1 MGTLLNYRVT
11 PKCINAPLNTF
22 SSLLHRFIE
31 IYLHVPNTF
40 KLFFKLATNNFLFSF
55 LKKKKR
61 EKSQSSALADVH
73 TYTQIQIREM
83 LLNLS
88 HRGGSIQKAYRASSK
103 DLPLPKSGLCKFSL
117 WDRLKE
123 EALCNT

>member
-40 KLFFKLATNNFLFSF
+40 KLFFKLATNKLFLLVFF
-55 LKKKKR
+55 LKKKKGK
-61 EKSQSSALADVH
+61 KSIICSCRRAYIHTDTNKGDAFVSKPQGRQYPKSSQGFKQRFALA
-73 TYTQIQIREM
+73 EKWAM
-83 LLNLS
+83 
-88 HRGGSIQKAYRASSK
+88 
-103 DLPLPKSGLCKFSL
+103 
-117 WDRLKE
+117 
-123 EALCNT
+123 